1 MTKHETLRSATGRTL
16 DELDMQAILS
26 GKLTPDD
33 FRISA
38 ETLREQALA
47 AEQAGYGQLAE
58 NFRRAA
64 ELTGI
69 SNEQVFHIYT
79 MLRPGRAT
87 YDELIALAEGSLAL
101 VEDGDFSIVD
111 VGGRDVKFIRFA
123 GRKVSKLDWNL
134 TCGSSTGATS
144 SSTT

>member
-1 MTKHETLRSATGRTL
+1 MTNQETLHTATGRTL

-38 ETLREQALA
+38 ETLRRQAQA

-64 ELTGI
+64 ELTRQLLGFALTG
-69 SNEQVFHIYT
+69 E
-79 MLRPGRAT
+79 AT
-87 YDELIALAEGSLAL
+87 KYKMTLQKELPAILA
-101 VEDGDFSIVD
+101 
-111 VGGRDVKFIRFA
+111 
-123 GRKVSKLDWNL
+123 
-134 TCGSSTGATS
+134 
-144 SSTT
+144 

>member
-1 MTKHETLRSATGRTL
+1 MTEQRPLRTATGRTL
-16 DELDMQAILS
+16 DELDMEAIMS

-38 ETLREQALA
+38 ETLRRQAQA

-64 ELTGI
+64 ELTAI
-69 SNEQVFHIYT
+69 SNEQVFRIYA

-87 YDELIALAEGSLAL
+87 YAELIALAAQLESSDAPLNAAL
-101 VEDGDFSIVD
+101 VREAAQVYQDRGLI
-111 VGGRDVKFIRFA
+111 A
-123 GRKVSKLDWNL
+123 QEP
-134 TCGSSTGATS
+134 STDS
-144 SSTT
+144 

>member
-1 MTKHETLRSATGRTL
+1 MTEQETLQSATGRTL

-38 ETLREQALA
+38 ETLRRQAQA
-47 AEQAGYGQLAE
+47 AEKAGYEQLAE

-64 ELTGI
+64 ELTNI
-69 SNEQVFHIYT
+69 SNEQVFRIYS

-87 YDELIALAEGSLAL
+87 YDELLALAEQLERSDAPLNAAL
-101 VEDGDFSIVD
+101 VREAAQVY
-111 VGGRDVKFIRFA
+111 
-123 GRKVSKLDWNL
+123 LDRGL
-134 TCGSSTGATS
+134 IE
-144 SSTT
+144 

>member
-1 MTKHETLRSATGRTL
+1 MTNQETLRTATGRTL

-38 ETLREQALA
+38 ETLRRQAQA

-64 ELTGI
+64 ELTNI
-69 SNEQVFHIYT
+69 SNEQVFRIYS

-87 YDELIALAEGSLAL
+87 YDELVELAEQLEGSDAPLNAAL
-101 VEDGDFSIVD
+101 
-111 VGGRDVKFIRFA
+111 IREA
-123 GRKVSKLDWNL
+123 AQVYLDRGLIAQQALN
-134 TCGSSTGATS
+134 S
-144 SSTT
+144 

>member
-1 MTKHETLRSATGRTL
+1 MSNQETLHTASGRTL
-16 DELDMQAILS
+16 DELNMKAILS

-38 ETLREQALA
+38 ETLRRQAQA

-64 ELTGI
+64 ELTNI
-69 SNEQVFHIYT
+69 SNEQVFRIYS

-87 YDELIALAEGSLAL
+87 YDELTELAEQLESSDAPLNAAL
-101 VEDGDFSIVD
+101 VREAAEVYLDRGLIV
-111 VGGRDVKFIRFA
+111 RQA
-123 GRKVSKLDWNL
+123 
-134 TCGSSTGATS
+134 
-144 SSTT
+144 